1 MVTGSPTA
9 GFAFDI
15 SHDST
20 SKGVLGIT
28 VTVIENLLFEENLP
42 PNSSGKSF
50 VSFTHAVILYVPGSE
65 NENVPLPLF
74 APPLDV
80 NSTLLCASSP
90 DLFT

>member
-28 VTVIENLLFEENLP
+28 VTVIVNLLFEENLP

-50 VSFTHAVILYVPGSE
+50 VSFTHVPGSE